1 MTPLKISYPSNE
13 EYLYCIQNKLA
24 DILCYF
30 QKVLEFELLSANPNA
45 SDNNFEVE
53 IYAKSSLD

>member
-1 MTPLKISYPSNE
+1 MTPLKISYPINN
-13 EYLYCIQNKLA
+13 EYLYCIQNKVA

-30 QKVLEFELLSANPNA
+30 QKILEFELSSADPST

-53 IYAKSSLD
+53 IIAKSSLD